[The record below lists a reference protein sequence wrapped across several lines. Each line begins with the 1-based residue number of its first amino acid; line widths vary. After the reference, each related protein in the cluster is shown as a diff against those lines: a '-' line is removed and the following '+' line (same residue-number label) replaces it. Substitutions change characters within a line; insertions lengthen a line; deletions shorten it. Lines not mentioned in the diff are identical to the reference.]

1 MLRFNWSKAAKY
13 PASPGKEVPIYIYM
27 FDLYTVIN
35 WKGIGTACVQDHTS
49 TYICFEITLEVPKCF
64 PISQ

>member
-1 MLRFNWSKAAKY
+1 MKLIFYHLLNHILTSFIMLRFNWSKAAKY

-35 WKGIGTACVQDHTS
+35 WKGIGTA
-49 TYICFEITLEVPKCF
+49 
-64 PISQ
+64 

>member
-27 FDLYTVIN
+27 FALYTVIN
-35 WKGIGTACVQDHTS
+35 WKGIGTALV
-49 TYICFEITLEVPKCF
+49 
-64 PISQ
+64 